1 MRLLWQ
7 IKDQNGTLWTNRKRY
22 THEPSAMNREKY
34 QKEAIIFFFR
44 TKLNADDSLLWKDEA
59 MFVYVCVSVDRKTNF
74 VRFHWMYAFDFL
86 RFRWMYASG
95 CVQYFLGKV

>member
-1 MRLLWQ
+1 MCVHEIVVANKRPKWYIVDKQKALYTRTEC
-7 IKDQNGTLWTNRKRY
+7 DESRKIPKRSDY
-22 THEPSAMNREKY
+22 
-34 QKEAIIFFFR
+34 FFFR

-74 VRFHWMYAFDFL
+74 VRFHWMYA
-86 RFRWMYASG
+86 SG